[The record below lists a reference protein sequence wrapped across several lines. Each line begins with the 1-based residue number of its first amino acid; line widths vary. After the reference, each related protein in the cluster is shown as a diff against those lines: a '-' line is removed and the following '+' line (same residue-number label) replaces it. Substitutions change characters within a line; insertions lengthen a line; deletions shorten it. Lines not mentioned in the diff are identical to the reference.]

1 MSNLGQII
9 NKVQITEKGTSLQ
22 AQNKYLLKVHP
33 QANKIE
39 IRQAVEQFFKVGVTA
54 VNTMNYDGKRKRE
67 RTASFGKR
75 ADWKRAIVTLKEGD
89 SIDVT

>member
-1 MSNLGQII
+1 VSNLGQII
-9 NKVQITEKGTSLQ
+9 KKVQITEKGTRLQ
-22 AQNKYLLKVHP
+22 AQNKYLLQVHP

-39 IRQAVEQFFKVGVTA
+39 IRKAVEQFFKVGVTA